1 MAEGREQLLKELLQ
15 KKLAGNLTVEESL
28 ILADLVA
35 HRHDSSDEANAVIP
49 TMSNFMGELDSLRG
63 SFDEMAGKI
72 GERSSNAAARQSL
85 AEKEKKS

>member
-1 MAEGREQLLKELLQ
+1 MAEDREQLLKELLQ
-15 KKLAGNLTVEESL
+15 KKLAGTLTVEESL

-35 HRHDSSDEANAVIP
+35 QRHDGSDEVNTVIP
-49 TMSNFMGELDSLRG
+49 NMPNFMGELDALRG

-72 GERSSNAAARQSL
+72 GERASNAAARQSL